1 MPRAVFISY
10 SQPDRDCAF
19 ELVARLEGQ
28 GINCWIA
35 PRDIAP
41 SADWAAEIMDAISA
55 ASTMILVFSASSNL
69 SPQVRREVE
78 RAVHKQLSI
87 LPFRIENV
95 LPSKS
100 LEFFL
105 SAQHWMDAFPPP
117 REPHYA
123 RLCTYLKTNLAAEAA
138 ARVPAGGAGG
148 GGSAVS
154 AGGGVSAVSAVSA
167 GGGGSAGSHS
177 FDAAELQHIERHLA
191 GYIGPLAKHLVKS
204 AALRA
209 AGVDD
214 LLSRLARE
222 LDTESERHEFTQRC
236 HGGKPRI

>member
-1 MPRAVFISY
+1 MTRDVFISY

-19 ELVARLEGQ
+19 ELVARLEAEGVH
-28 GINCWIA
+28 CWIA

-55 ASTMILVFSASSNL
+55 ARTMILVFSAASNQ

-87 LPFRIENV
+87 LPFRIEDV

-105 SAQHWMDAFPPP
+105 STQHWMDAFPPP
-117 REPHYA
+117 REGHYA
-123 RLCTYLKTNLAAEAA
+123 RLCAYLKTQFAAPQPAPVD
-138 ARVPAGGAGG
+138 RVAT
-148 GGSAVS
+148 VS
-154 AGGGVSAVSAVSA
+154 
-167 GGGGSAGSHS
+167 HL
-177 FDAAELQHIERHLA
+177 FDAAELQRIERHLA
-191 GYIGPLAKHLVKS
+191 GYIGPLARHLVKT

-209 AGVDD
+209 AGIDELVAK
-214 LLSRLARE
+214 LATE
-222 LDTESERHEFTQRC
+222 LDTETERYEFTRQCRSAAP
-236 HGGKPRI
+236 GA